1 MSLCSIKV
9 VSRGTARSKVGP
21 ESVIDLASD
30 VALQAAHNFALGTS
44 FERTPCSVGSRT
56 CAISKA
62 WDGDHVQ
69 SRVCGSIA
77 VRIQTVASGL
87 SGGRRNRIAHPPYPR
102 CSLQATV
109 VGLDQFFFADA
120 TWCGDDGN
128 AVFLGDPP
136 DPCLIRIRALLEH
149 GRLNSVDADDAVKK

>member
-87 SGGRRNRIAHPPYPR
+87 SGGRRNRIGGAQMR
-102 CSLQATV
+102 ERSLATQAIEVLLSARFDEPV
-109 VGLDQFFFADA
+109 VG
-120 TWCGDDGN
+120 
-128 AVFLGDPP
+128 V
-136 DPCLIRIRALLEH
+136 
-149 GRLNSVDADDAVKK
+149 